1 MDRISE
7 RDLSGQEAGMAET
20 LREFALWY
28 VDIFRTA
35 EGRIGFTTVAF
46 IISLWIAGIKEMR
59 ANKKAMAEE
68 KKRKE
73 DLDMFN

>member
-1 MDRISE
+1 
-7 RDLSGQEAGMAET
+7 MAET

-28 VDIFRTA
+28 QGIFMTP
-35 EGRIGFTTVAF
+35 EGSMAF
-46 IISLWIAGIKEMR
+46 VVGAFVVGMWIAGFKEMR

-73 DLDMFN
+73 DLNKFN